1 MAFDGV
7 IDNFPHKGIGRF
19 LYRTVFP
26 LGHPYDVP
34 SDRIGHQVASLLI
47 APTAARDRLTAE
59 CYLPPNVDEPVG
71 AIEAAL
77 AATLAAE
84 PIEARIRSA
93 EKAGAFAGEPDANV
107 RDIARVALARGV
119 INAEEYAILAR
130 RNALRDRVIHVDEFD
145 FGLRQVQSAPTPA
158 VQHPQA

>member
-1 MAFDGV
+1 M
-7 IDNFPHKGIGRF
+7 
-19 LYRTVFP
+19 
-26 LGHPYDVP
+26 
-34 SDRIGHQVASLLI
+34 I

-59 CYLPPNVDEPVG
+59 CYLPPNADEPVG

-158 VQHPQA
+158 AQHPQA